1 MMPEVSSAS
10 ENPAAKPKRRKSG
23 VVVPHAPAW
32 HQRLVAWLVFLSI
45 RALTMTFRYRW
56 DKSIEVLES
65 PPAGPLIFCTWHNR
79 LLLSMEAYRF
89 FKKTTPRKGMAAMV
103 SASRDGGLLAAILE
117 RFKVQPVRGSSSRR
131 GPQALLELTTWGE
144 RGYDLAI
151 TPDGPRGPSGI
162 VQEGVLSLAQVTG
175 YPIVPFSFHARRKIR
190 FKSWDRFQVPLPFA
204 RCDMKA
210 GAAVSVP
217 RGLTDAEREAVRK
230 KLEQTLREISV
241 D

>member
-1 MMPEVSSAS
+1 MMPEVSSAP
-10 ENPAAKPKRRKSG
+10 ENPATRPKRRKSG

-32 HQRLVAWLVFLSI
+32 YQRLVAWVVFLSV
-45 RALTMTFRYRW
+45 RALTLTLRCRW
-56 DKSIEVLES
+56 DERTEVLER
-65 PPAGPLIFCTWHNR
+65 PPAGPVIFCVWHNR
-79 LLLSMEAYRF
+79 LLLSMEAYRA
-89 FKKTTPRKGMAAMV
+89 FKKTCPRRGMAAMV

-131 GPQALLELTTWGE
+131 GHQALLELTTWGE

-151 TPDGPRGPSGI
+151 TPDGPRGPSGV

-175 YPIVPFSFHARRKIR
+175 YPIVMFSYHASKKIR
-190 FKSWDRFQVPLPFA
+190 FKSWDRFQVPLPFT

-210 GAAVSVP
+210 AAPVTVP
-217 RGLTDAEREAVRK
+217 RELTDAEREAVRR
-230 KLEQTLREISV
+230 KLEETLRGISV